1 MYRVYNA
8 GWQGMNA
15 EDIGRIVPNGEYNN
29 YEDAIAEFNRTVEED
44 AASDEAVYLFK
55 DKELIE
61 VWNG

>member
-8 GWQGMNA
+8 GWQGMDA
-15 EDIGRIVPNGEYNN
+15 EDIGRIIPNGEYDN

-55 DKELIE
+55 DRELIE

>member
-15 EDIGRIVPNGEYNN
+15 EDIGRIIPNGEYDN

-55 DKELIE
+55 GKELIE

>member
-8 GWQGMNA
+8 GWQGMDA
-15 EDIGRIVPNGEYNN
+15 EDIGRIIPNGEYDN

-44 AASDEAVYLFK
+44 AASDEAIYLFK
-55 DKELIE
+55 DKDLIE

>member
-15 EDIGRIVPNGEYNN
+15 EDIGRIIPNGEYDN

-55 DKELIE
+55 DKDLIE